1 MELNKNYIIA
11 GTSLILIVLLILM
24 MFSGVFFL
32 LPWQIY
38 QIINGIFP
46 LIILVLLIIALFA
59 LMTGNPESTLGKII
73 SSTAIIGLLVIIAGI
88 FIPILY
94 FEAFVHNQGQTYEN
108 PEIPDYQNTNY
119 SRENTTF
126 IDISHKDG
134 IGTIL
139 DPEDTN
145 YPAIHAECLEQIRCI
160 NAQIKTG
167 FSRTELIAMKQNNS
181 YVALRFPAPATFNTS
196 YIVDGAPRTIII
208 DEAIFFLDSEYDD
221 IIITPTRDGTGVW
234 GTSGDRGKLRELADP
249 VLQMLSDEFQDS
261 EILNSQMHI

>member
-1 MELNKNYIIA
+1 MNKNYIIA
-11 GTSLILIVLLILM
+11 GASLILILLLIIM
-24 MFSGVFFL
+24 TATGVLFM
-32 LPWQIY
+32 LPRQLY
-38 QIINGIFP
+38 LIINGTLP
-46 LIILVLLIIALFA
+46 LTILALLIIALFA

-88 FIPILY
+88 FVPILY
-94 FEAFVHNQGQTYEN
+94 FEAFVHNQGQTYES

-139 DPEDTN
+139 DPEDTD
-145 YPAIHAECLEQIRCI
+145 YPAIHAECLEQIRFI

-167 FSRTELIAMKQNNS
+167 FSRTELIAMRQNNS

-196 YIVDGAPRTIII
+196 NIVDGSPKTITI

-234 GTSGDRGKLRELADP
+234 GTSGDRGRLRELADP
-249 VLQMLSDEFQDS
+249 VLQMLSDELQDN
-261 EILNSQMHI
+261 EILISQMNT